1 MAYNI
6 TTTAGAAITTVADGT
21 VDSSA
26 TSLTLVGKN
35 YAGYGVFLNQNYVKL
50 LEHFANSTAPTAPLS
65 GQLWYDSGN
74 QVLKVYNGSAWK
86 PLSTSNST
94 SSTPSTAI
102 TGDLW
107 WDTTNSQ
114 LKAYSGTEWIVVG
127 PAFTASTG
135 QSGALVETV
144 IDSTTAS
151 HIVIKFYITSIV
163 VAIVSKDATFT
174 PQTPISGFT
183 TIVPGLNLVS
193 SSVITGAQFTG
204 DVSNALTLGGISSS
218 QFLRSDIADQI
229 DARLTINSDNGLV
242 VGGDTDFTVNVAS
255 ATSAVEMFQNV
266 SNNDFNFYV
275 NKGGAKTQVINL
287 DGATGAVILPQ
298 TNTSTSTSTGALQV
312 AGGVGVA
319 ENLNVGGVAKV
330 TNSTASSSKTTG
342 AVIITGG
349 LGVGGAV
356 YADTVSTTGNLTVG
370 GDLTVTGSL
379 NVEVDSETTILDQ
392 LTVQNASTF
401 EGTIEAQGTSQFQ
414 DVVSITDTTISTS
427 VGTGALTVD
436 GGVGIDGNL
445 YVGGTINGTSGNLTI
460 RNILASANNVSN
472 IGSATSGFRYVY
484 TGNIMPL
491 ANAVGNIGSLSSQY
505 NVVHAR
511 SLQALYADLAERFEA
526 DEPLEPGTVVEIGG
540 VKEITRAVTAL
551 SDKVFGVISTSAAFL
566 MNGGA
571 GPTETHPAVAV
582 QGRVPVKVIG
592 KITKGDRLVS
602 AGNGLARA
610 AFSDEITAFNVIGR
624 ALEDKY
630 SIEEG
635 TIEAIVRL
643 NN

>member
-50 LEHFANSTAPTAPLS
+50 LEHFANSTAPTAPLA
-65 GQLWYDSGN
+65 GQLWYDSAN
-74 QVLKVYNGSAWK
+74 TVLKVYNGSAWK

-94 SSTPSTAI
+94 GSTPSTAI

-204 DVSNALTLGGISSS
+204 DVSNALTLGGIASS

-229 DARLTINSDNGLV
+229 DAKLTINSDNGLV
-242 VGGDTDFTVNVAS
+242 VGADTDFTVNVAS
-255 ATSAVEMFQNV
+255 GTSAVQMFNNV
-266 SNNDFNFYV
+266 SGNDFNFYV
-275 NKGGAKTQVINL
+275 NKGGAQTQVINL

-330 TNSTASSSKTTG
+330 TDATASSSKTTG

-392 LTVQNASTF
+392 LTVQNASEF
-401 EGTIEAQGTSQFQ
+401 QGTSEFQ
-414 DVVSITDTTISTS
+414 DVVSITDTTTSTS
-427 VGTGALTVD
+427 VGTGALLVD

-445 YVGGTINGTSGNLTI
+445 YVGGTINGSGGNLTI
-460 RNILASANNVSN
+460 GNILASANNVSN
-472 IGSATSGFRYVY
+472 IGSATSGFNFTY

-491 ANAVGNIGSLSSQY
+491 ANAVGNIGSVGSEY

-511 SLQALYADLAERFEA
+511 ALQALYADLAERFEA
-526 DEPLEPGTVVEIGG
+526 DEPLEAGTVVEIGG
-540 VKEITRAVTAL
+540 VKEITRAVTEL

-610 AFSDEITAFNVIGR
+610 AHSDEITAFNVIGR

>member
-50 LEHFANSTAPTAPLS
+50 LEHFANSTAPTAPLA
-65 GQLWYDSGN
+65 GQLWYDSAN
-74 QVLKVYNGSAWK
+74 TVLKVYNGSAWK

-94 SSTPSTAI
+94 GSTPSTAI

-229 DARLTINSDNGLV
+229 DAKLTINSDNGLV
-242 VGGDTDFTVNVAS
+242 VGADTDFTVNVAS
-255 ATSAVEMFQNV
+255 GTSAVEMFNNV
-266 SNNDFNFYV
+266 SGNDFNFYV
-275 NKGGAKTQVINL
+275 NKGGAQTQVINL

-330 TNSTASSSKTTG
+330 TDATASSSKTTG

-392 LTVQNASTF
+392 LTVQNASEF
-401 EGTIEAQGTSQFQ
+401 QGTSEFQ
-414 DVVSITDTTISTS
+414 DVVSITDTTTSTS
-427 VGTGALTVD
+427 VGTGALLVD

-445 YVGGTINGTSGNLTI
+445 YVGGTINGSGGQLTI
-460 RNILASANNVSN
+460 GNILASANNVSN
-472 IGSATSGFRYVY
+472 IGSATSGFNFTY

-491 ANAVGNIGSLSSQY
+491 ANAVGNIGSVGSEY

-511 SLQALYADLAERFEA
+511 ALQALYADLAERFEA
-526 DEPLEPGTVVEIGG
+526 DEPLEAGTVVEIGG
-540 VKEITRAVTAL
+540 VKEITRAVTEL

-610 AFSDEITAFNVIGR
+610 PHSDEITAFNVIGR

>member
-229 DARLTINSDNGLV
+229 DAKLTVNSDNGLV
-242 VGGDTDFTVNVAS
+242 VGADTDFTVNVAS

-312 AGGVGVA
+312 TGGVGVA

-330 TNSTASSSKTTG
+330 TDATASSSKTTG

-356 YADTVSTTGNLTVG
+356 YADTVETTGNLTVG

-392 LTVQNASTF
+392 LTVQNASEF
-401 EGTIEAQGTSQFQ
+401 QGTSDFQ
-414 DVVSITDTTISTS
+414 DAVTITDTTISTS
-427 VGTGALTVD
+427 VGSGALTVD

-445 YVGGTINGTSGNLTI
+445 HVGGTINGQISGS
-460 RNILASANNVSN
+460 ILASANNVSN
-472 IGSATSGFRYVY
+472 IGSATSGFNFTY

-491 ANAVGNIGSLSSQY
+491 ANAVGNIGSVGSEY

-511 SLQALYADLAERFEA
+511 ALQALYADLAERFEA
-526 DEPLEPGTVVEIGG
+526 DEPLEAGTVVEIGG
-540 VKEITRAVTAL
+540 IKEITRAVTEL

-610 AFSDEITAFNVIGR
+610 AHSDEITAFNVIGR

-630 SIEEG
+630 SIEAG

>member
-229 DARLTINSDNGLV
+229 DAKLTVNSDNGLV
-242 VGGDTDFTVNVAS
+242 VGADTDFTVNVAS

-330 TNSTASSSKTTG
+330 TDSTASSSKTTG

-392 LTVQNASTF
+392 LTVQNASEF
-401 EGTIEAQGTSQFQ
+401 QGTSEFQ
-414 DVVSITDTTISTS
+414 DVVSITDTTTSTS
-427 VGTGALTVD
+427 VGTGALLVD

-445 YVGGTINGTSGNLTI
+445 YVGGTINGSGGQLTI
-460 RNILASANNVSN
+460 GNILASANNVSN
-472 IGSATSGFRYVY
+472 IGSATSGFNFTY
-484 TGNIMPL
+484 TGNIMPM
-491 ANAVGNIGSLSSQY
+491 ANAVGNIGSVGSEY

-511 SLQALYADLAERFEA
+511 ALQALYADLAERFES

-610 AFSDEITAFNVIGR
+610 AFSDEVTAFNVIGR

>member
-6 TTTAGAAITTVADGT
+6 TTTAGAAITTVSDGT

-50 LEHFANSTAPTAPLS
+50 LEHFANSTAPTAPLA
-65 GQLWYDSGN
+65 GQLWYDSAN
-74 QVLKVYNGSAWK
+74 TVLKVYNGSAWK

-94 SSTPSTAI
+94 GSTPSTAI

-204 DVSNALTLGGISSS
+204 DVSNALTLGGIASS

-229 DARLTINSDNGLV
+229 DAKLTINSDNGLV
-242 VGGDTDFTVNVAS
+242 VGADTDFTVNVAS
-255 ATSAVEMFQNV
+255 GTSAVQMFNNV
-266 SNNDFNFYV
+266 SGNDFNFYV

-330 TNSTASSSKTTG
+330 TDATASSSKTTG

-392 LTVQNASTF
+392 LTVQNTSEF
-401 EGTIEAQGTSQFQ
+401 QGTSEFQ
-414 DVVSITDTTISTS
+414 DVVSITDTTTSTS
-427 VGTGALTVD
+427 VGTGALLVD

-445 YVGGTINGTSGNLTI
+445 YVGGTINGSGGQLTI
-460 RNILASANNVSN
+460 GNILASANNVSN
-472 IGSATSGFRYVY
+472 IGSATSGFNFTY

-491 ANAVGNIGSLSSQY
+491 ANAVGNIGSVGSEY

-511 SLQALYADLAERFEA
+511 ALQALYADLAERFEA
-526 DEPLEPGTVVEIGG
+526 DEPLEAGTVVEIGG
-540 VKEITRAVTAL
+540 VKEITRAVTEL

-610 AFSDEITAFNVIGR
+610 AHSDEITAFNVIGR

>member
-218 QFLRSDIADQI
+218 QFLRSDIADTI
-229 DARLTINSDNGLV
+229 DAKLTVNSDNGLV
-242 VGGDTDFTVNVAS
+242 VGADTDFTVNVAS

-330 TNSTASSSKTTG
+330 TDSTASSSKTTG

-392 LTVQNASTF
+392 LTVQNASEF
-401 EGTIEAQGTSQFQ
+401 QGTSEFQ
-414 DVVSITDTTISTS
+414 DVVSITDTTTSTS
-427 VGTGALTVD
+427 VGTGALLVD

-445 YVGGTINGTSGNLTI
+445 HVGGTINGQISGS
-460 RNILASANNVSN
+460 ILASANNVSN
-472 IGSATSGFRYVY
+472 IGSATSGFNFTY
-484 TGNIMPL
+484 TGNIMPM
-491 ANAVGNIGSLSSQY
+491 ANAVGNIGSVGSEY

-511 SLQALYADLAERFEA
+511 ALQALYADLAERFES

-610 AFSDEITAFNVIGR
+610 AENDEVTAFNVIGR

>member
-229 DARLTINSDNGLV
+229 DAKLTVNSDNGLV
-242 VGGDTDFTVNVAS
+242 VGADTDFTVNVAS

-312 AGGVGVA
+312 TGGVGVA

-330 TNSTASSSKTTG
+330 TDSTASSSKTTG

-356 YADTVSTTGNLTVG
+356 YADTVETTGNLTVG

-392 LTVQNASTF
+392 LTVQNASEF
-401 EGTIEAQGTSQFQ
+401 QGTSDFQ
-414 DVVSITDTTISTS
+414 DAVTITDTTTSTS
-427 VGTGALTVD
+427 VGSGALTVD

-445 YVGGTINGTSGNLTI
+445 HVGGTINGQISGS
-460 RNILASANNVSN
+460 ILASANNVSN
-472 IGSATSGFRYVY
+472 IGSATSGFNFTY

-491 ANAVGNIGSLSSQY
+491 ANAVGNIGSVGSEY

-511 SLQALYADLAERFEA
+511 ALQALYADLAERFEA
-526 DEPLEPGTVVEIGG
+526 DEPLEAGTVVEIGG
-540 VKEITRAVTAL
+540 IKEITRAVTEL

-610 AFSDEITAFNVIGR
+610 AHSDEITAFNVIGR

-630 SIEEG
+630 SIEAG

>member
-21 VDSSA
+21 VNSSA

-50 LEHFANSTAPTAPLS
+50 LEHFANSTAPTAPLA
-65 GQLWYDSGN
+65 GQLWYDSAN
-74 QVLKVYNGSAWK
+74 TVLKVYNGSAWK

-94 SSTPSTAI
+94 GSTPATAI

-151 HIVIKFYITSIV
+151 HIIIKFYITSIV

-218 QFLRSDIADQI
+218 QFLRSDQADQI
-229 DARLTINSDNGLV
+229 DAKLTVNSDNGLV
-242 VGGDTDFTVNVAS
+242 VGGDSDFTVNVAS
-255 ATSAVEMFQNV
+255 GTSAVEMFQNV

-298 TNTSTSTSTGALQV
+298 TNTSTSASTGALQV

-330 TNSTASSSKTTG
+330 TDATASSSKTTG

-392 LTVQNASTF
+392 LTVQNAATL
-401 EGTIEAQGTSQFQ
+401 EGA
-414 DVVSITDTTISTS
+414 TTITSTTQSTS
-427 VGTGALTVD
+427 VATGALTVD
-436 GGVGIDGNL
+436 GGVGIDKNL
-445 YVGGTINGTSGNLTI
+445 YVGGNFNVTGSINTSSGLVVGNTIPTESNVTTLGNTTHAFGT
-460 RNILASANNVSN
+460 
-472 IGSATSGFRYVY
+472 VY
-484 TGNIMPL
+484 AQEIMPL
-491 ANAVGNIGSLSSQY
+491 ASNVGNIGSDSLQY
-505 NVVHAR
+505 DTVHAR
-511 SLQALYADLAERFEA
+511 ALQALYADLAERFEA

-540 VKEITRAVTAL
+540 IKEITRAVTEL

-571 GPTETHPAVAV
+571 GPTATHPAVAV

-602 AGNGLARA
+602 AGHGLARA
-610 AFSDEITAFNVIGR
+610 ANIDEITAFNVIGR

>member
-50 LEHFANSTAPTAPLS
+50 LEHFANSTAPTAPLA
-65 GQLWYDSGN
+65 GQLWYDSAN
-74 QVLKVYNGSAWK
+74 TVLKVYNGSAWK

-94 SSTPSTAI
+94 GSTPSTAI

-229 DARLTINSDNGLV
+229 DAKLTINSDNGLV
-242 VGGDTDFTVNVAS
+242 VGADTDFTVNVAS
-255 ATSAVEMFQNV
+255 GTSAVEMFNNV
-266 SNNDFNFYV
+266 SGNDFNLYV
-275 NKGGAKTQVINL
+275 NKGGAQTQVINL

-330 TNSTASSSKTTG
+330 TDATASSSKTTG

-392 LTVQNASTF
+392 LTVQNASEF
-401 EGTIEAQGTSQFQ
+401 QGTSDFQ
-414 DVVSITDTTISTS
+414 DAVTITDTTTSTS

-445 YVGGTINGTSGNLTI
+445 HVGGTINGQISGS
-460 RNILASANNVSN
+460 ILASANNVSN
-472 IGSATSGFRYVY
+472 IGSATSGFNFTY

-491 ANAVGNIGSLSSQY
+491 ANAVGNIGSVGSEY

-511 SLQALYADLAERFEA
+511 ALQALYADLAERFEA
-526 DEPLEPGTVVEIGG
+526 DEPLEAGTVVEIGG
-540 VKEITRAVTAL
+540 VKEITRAVTEL

-610 AFSDEITAFNVIGR
+610 AHSDEITAFNVIGR

>member
-229 DARLTINSDNGLV
+229 DAKLTVNSDNGLV
-242 VGGDTDFTVNVAS
+242 VGADTDFTVNVAS
-255 ATSAVEMFQNV
+255 STSAVEMFQNV

-298 TNTSTSTSTGALQV
+298 TNTSSSTSTGALQV

-330 TNSTASSSKTTG
+330 TDSTASSSKTTG

-356 YADTVSTTGNLTVG
+356 YADTVETTGNLTVG

-392 LTVQNASTF
+392 LTVQNASEF
-401 EGTIEAQGTSQFQ
+401 QGTSDFQ
-414 DVVSITDTTISTS
+414 DAVTITDTTTSTS
-427 VGTGALTVD
+427 VGSGALTVD

-445 YVGGTINGTSGNLTI
+445 HVGGTINGQISGS
-460 RNILASANNVSN
+460 ILASANNVSN
-472 IGSATSGFRYVY
+472 IGSATSGFNFTY

-491 ANAVGNIGSLSSQY
+491 ANAVGNIGSVGSEY

-511 SLQALYADLAERFEA
+511 ALQALYADLAERFEA
-526 DEPLEPGTVVEIGG
+526 DEPLEAGTVVEIGG
-540 VKEITRAVTAL
+540 IKEITRAVTEL

-610 AFSDEITAFNVIGR
+610 AHSDEITAFNVIGR

-630 SIEEG
+630 SIEAG

>member
-50 LEHFANSTAPTAPLS
+50 LEHFANSTAPTAPLA
-65 GQLWYDSGN
+65 GQLWYDSAN
-74 QVLKVYNGSAWK
+74 TVLKVYNGSAWK

-94 SSTPSTAI
+94 GSTPSTAI

-204 DVSNALTLGGISSS
+204 DVSNALTLGGIASS

-229 DARLTINSDNGLV
+229 DAKLTINSDNGLV
-242 VGGDTDFTVNVAS
+242 VGADTDFTVNVAS
-255 ATSAVEMFQNV
+255 GTSAVQMFNNV
-266 SNNDFNFYV
+266 SGNDFNFYV
-275 NKGGAKTQVINL
+275 NKGGAQTQVINL

-330 TNSTASSSKTTG
+330 TDATASSSKTTG

-392 LTVQNASTF
+392 LTVQNTSEF
-401 EGTIEAQGTSQFQ
+401 QGTSEFQ
-414 DVVSITDTTISTS
+414 DVVSITDTTTSTS
-427 VGTGALTVD
+427 VGTGALLVD

-445 YVGGTINGTSGNLTI
+445 YVGGTINGSGGNLTI
-460 RNILASANNVSN
+460 GNILASANNVSN
-472 IGSATSGFRYVY
+472 IGSATSGFNFTY

-491 ANAVGNIGSLSSQY
+491 ANAVGNIGSVGSEY

-511 SLQALYADLAERFEA
+511 ALQALYADLAERFEA
-526 DEPLEPGTVVEIGG
+526 DEPLEAGTVVEIGG
-540 VKEITRAVTAL
+540 VKEITRAVTEL

-610 AFSDEITAFNVIGR
+610 AHSDEITAFNVIGR

>member
-229 DARLTINSDNGLV
+229 DAKLTVNSDNGLV
-242 VGGDTDFTVNVAS
+242 VGADTDFTVNVAS
-255 ATSAVEMFQNV
+255 STSAVEMFQNV

-312 AGGVGVA
+312 TGGVGVA

-330 TNSTASSSKTTG
+330 TDSTASSSKTTG

-356 YADTVSTTGNLTVG
+356 YADTVETTGNLTVG

-392 LTVQNASTF
+392 LTVQNASEF
-401 EGTIEAQGTSQFQ
+401 QGTSDFQ
-414 DVVSITDTTISTS
+414 DAVTITDTTISTS
-427 VGTGALTVD
+427 VGSGALTVD

-445 YVGGTINGTSGNLTI
+445 HVGGTINGQISGS
-460 RNILASANNVSN
+460 ILASANNVSN
-472 IGSATSGFRYVY
+472 IGSATSGFNFTY

-491 ANAVGNIGSLSSQY
+491 ANAVGNIGSVGSEY

-511 SLQALYADLAERFEA
+511 ALQALYADLAERFEA
-526 DEPLEPGTVVEIGG
+526 DEPLEAGTVVEIGG
-540 VKEITRAVTAL
+540 IKEITRAVTAL

-610 AFSDEITAFNVIGR
+610 AHSDEITAFNVIGR

>member
-50 LEHFANSTAPTAPLS
+50 LEHFANSTAPTAPLA
-65 GQLWYDSGN
+65 GQLWYDSAN
-74 QVLKVYNGSAWK
+74 TVLKVYNGSAWK

-94 SSTPSTAI
+94 GSTPSTAI

-229 DARLTINSDNGLV
+229 DAKLTINSDNGLV
-242 VGGDTDFTVNVAS
+242 VGADTDFTVNVAS
-255 ATSAVEMFQNV
+255 GTSAVEMFQNV

-330 TNSTASSSKTTG
+330 TDATASSSKTTG

-392 LTVQNASTF
+392 LTVQNASEF
-401 EGTIEAQGTSQFQ
+401 QGTSEFQ
-414 DVVSITDTTISTS
+414 DVVSITDTTTSTS
-427 VGTGALTVD
+427 VGTGALLVD

-445 YVGGTINGTSGNLTI
+445 YVGGTINGSGGQLTI
-460 RNILASANNVSN
+460 GNILASANNVSN
-472 IGSATSGFRYVY
+472 IGSATSGFNFTY

-491 ANAVGNIGSLSSQY
+491 ANAVGNIGSVGSEY

-511 SLQALYADLAERFEA
+511 ALQALYADLAERFEA
-526 DEPLEPGTVVEIGG
+526 DEPLEAGTVVEIGG
-540 VKEITRAVTAL
+540 VKEITRAVTEL

-610 AFSDEITAFNVIGR
+610 AHSDEITAFNVIGR

>member
-218 QFLRSDIADQI
+218 QFLRSDIADTI
-229 DARLTINSDNGLV
+229 DAKLTVNSDNGLV
-242 VGGDTDFTVNVAS
+242 VGADTDFTVNVAS

-392 LTVQNASTF
+392 LTVQNASEF
-401 EGTIEAQGTSQFQ
+401 QGTSEFQ
-414 DVVSITDTTISTS
+414 DVVSITDTTTSTS
-427 VGTGALTVD
+427 VGTGALLVD

-445 YVGGTINGTSGNLTI
+445 YVGGTINGSGGQLTI
-460 RNILASANNVSN
+460 GNILASANNVSN
-472 IGSATSGFRYVY
+472 IGSATSGFNFTY
-484 TGNIMPL
+484 TGNIMPM
-491 ANAVGNIGSLSSQY
+491 ANAVGNIGSVGSEY

-511 SLQALYADLAERFEA
+511 ALQALYADLAERFES

-571 GPTETHPAVAV
+571 GPTATHPAVAV

-610 AFSDEITAFNVIGR
+610 ARSDEITAFNVIGR

-630 SIEEG
+630 TKETG

>member
-21 VDSSA
+21 VNSSA

-35 YAGYGVFLNQNYVKL
+35 YAGYGVFLNENYVKL
-50 LEHFANSTAPTAPLS
+50 LEHFANSTAPTAPLT
-65 GQLWYDSGN
+65 GQLWYDSAN
-74 QVLKVYNGSAWK
+74 TVLKVYNGTAWK

-94 SSTPSTAI
+94 GSTPATAI

-144 IDSTTAS
+144 IDSGSAS
-151 HIVIKFYITSIV
+151 HIIIKFYITSIV

-204 DVSNALTLGGISSS
+204 DVSNALTLGGISATS
-218 QFLRSDIADQI
+218 FLRSDQADQI
-229 DARLTINSDNGLV
+229 DAKLTVNSDNGLV
-242 VGGDTDFTVNVAS
+242 VGGDSDFTVNVATG
-255 ATSAVEMFQNV
+255 TSAVEMFNNV
-266 SNNDFNFYV
+266 SGNDFNLYV
-275 NKGGAKTQVINL
+275 NKAGAQTQLLNL
-287 DGATGAVILPQ
+287 DGASGAVILPQ

-319 ENLNVGGVAKV
+319 ENLNVGGVTKV
-330 TNSTASSSKTTG
+330 TDSTASSSKTTG
-342 AVIITGG
+342 AVIVTGG
-349 LGVGGAV
+349 VGISGAV
-356 YADTVSTTGNLTVG
+356 FSDSLETSGNVTVG

-392 LTVQNASTF
+392 LTVQNAATL
-401 EGTIEAQGTSQFQ
+401 QG
-414 DVVSITDTTISTS
+414 DTTITSTTQSTS
-427 VGTGALTVD
+427 VASGALTVD
-436 GGVGIDGNL
+436 GGVGIDKNL
-445 YVGGTINGTSGNLTI
+445 YVGGNFNVTGSINTSSGLVVGNTIPTESNVTTLGNTTHAFGT
-460 RNILASANNVSN
+460 
-472 IGSATSGFRYVY
+472 VY
-484 TGNIMPL
+484 AKEIMPL
-491 ANAVGNIGSLSSQY
+491 ASNVGNIGSSSLQY
-505 NVVHAR
+505 DVVHAR
-511 SLQALYADLAERFEA
+511 ALQALYADLAERFEA

-540 VKEITRAVTAL
+540 LKEITRAVTAL

-571 GPTETHPAVAV
+571 GADATHPAVAV

-592 KITKGDRLVS
+592 EIKKGDRLVS
-602 AGNGLARA
+602 AGNGIARA
-610 AFSDEITAFNVIGR
+610 AENDEITAFNVIGR

-630 SIEEG
+630 TKETG